1 MIGISTIKMMRYNE
15 NKKGGGKMRV
25 VELVRNY
32 IDTKT
37 FWKLPL
43 DLQQQV
49 LCALFKDICD
59 LYGIDGV
66 ELCIKVDPV
75 MYSMTGGGCYFP
87 SERKIYL
94 YKISLMTFL
103 HEIAHAIMD
112 LSEEKAVLWSH
123 KVFYLAFPRLYM
135 ANVRKGRFFHI
146 VSIEDLE
153 KFNECLK

>member
-1 MIGISTIKMMRYNE
+1 MRYNE

-43 DLQQQV
+43 DSQRQV
-49 LCALFKDICD
+49 LQALFKDICD
-59 LYGIDGV
+59 LYGINDA
-66 ELCIKVDPV
+66 ELYIIIDPIL
-75 MYSMTGGGCYFP
+75 YSMSGGGYYVP

-103 HEIAHAIMD
+103 HEVAHAIMG

-146 VSIEDLE
+146 VPIEDLE